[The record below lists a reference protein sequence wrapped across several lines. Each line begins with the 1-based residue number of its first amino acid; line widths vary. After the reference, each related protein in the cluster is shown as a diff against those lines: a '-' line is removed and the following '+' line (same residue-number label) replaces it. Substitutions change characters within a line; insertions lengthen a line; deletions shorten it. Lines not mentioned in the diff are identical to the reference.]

1 MAQIIVLVGFAEA
14 MSAPESV
21 WSLVDAGF
29 RVVAFARKGKASAL
43 RHSKFVECHDVC
55 PPEVNLQQCLAD
67 VQAVMRATASSA
79 KGARLVLFPLDD
91 KAVWISS
98 KANLEGS
105 WILAG
110 ASGAQADLALNKFL
124 QVQAAEQAGLNVP
137 KSTLA
142 RTARDLEI
150 YRNAPELFPI
160 ILKAADA
167 VPVRDGH
174 VYSCRKWICA
184 DPAELDRAIAEWAER
199 VPLLVQPFITG
210 NGEGVFGIAAR
221 DGVRAWS
228 GHRRLR
234 MMNPQG
240 SGSSACISESVP
252 DELKHKIARLI
263 AQTGWRGLFMVE
275 LLRAGDGKLWFV
287 ELNGRPWG
295 SMALCRAQGL
305 EYPAWH
311 VQLALDETANAGANA
326 VTTPGVVSRH
336 AGREFMHILFVI
348 KGAKSK
354 ALRNWPPFWKTLRD
368 VLGVRK
374 RDSFYNWRR
383 DDSKVFLSDFYYTIH
398 SNVFKGS
405 A

>member
-1 MAQIIVLVGFAEA
+1 MPQTLVLVGFAEA
-14 MSAPESV
+14 MSGPESV

-29 RVVAFARKGKASAL
+29 RVVAFGRKGKSSAL
-43 RHSKFVECHDVC
+43 RHSKFVQCHDVC
-55 PPEVNLQQCLAD
+55 PPEANLEQCLAD
-67 VQAVMRATASSA
+67 VQAVMRSTAASA
-79 KGARLVLFPLDD
+79 NGARLVLFPLDD
-91 KAVWISS
+91 KAVWIAS
-98 KANLEGS
+98 KVNLDNS

-124 QVQAAEQAGLNVP
+124 QVQTAEKAGLNVP

-142 RTARDLEI
+142 RTAGDLAI

-174 VYSCRKWICA
+174 VYSCKKWICA
-184 DPAELDRAIAEWAER
+184 DVNELNRAVAEWGER
-199 VPLLVQPFITG
+199 VPMLVQPFITG
-210 NGEGVFGIAAR
+210 NGEGVFGLAAP

-252 DELKHKIARLI
+252 EELKTKISAMIRE
-263 AQTGWRGLFMVE
+263 TGWRGLFMVE
-275 LLRAGDGKLWFV
+275 LLRAADGKLWFV

-311 VQLALDETANAGANA
+311 VQLALDQNAPVGTAA
-326 VTTPGVVSRH
+326 VTTPGIVSRH
-336 AGREFMHILFVI
+336 AGREFMHVLFVI

-354 ALRNWPPFWKTLRD
+354 ALSNWPPFWQTLRN

-374 RDSFYNWRR
+374 SDTFYNWRR

-398 SNVFKGS
+398 SNVFKGH